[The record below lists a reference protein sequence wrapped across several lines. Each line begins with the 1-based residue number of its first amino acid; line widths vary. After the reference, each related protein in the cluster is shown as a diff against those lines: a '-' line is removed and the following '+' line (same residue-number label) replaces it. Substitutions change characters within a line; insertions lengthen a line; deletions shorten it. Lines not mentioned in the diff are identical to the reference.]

1 MKVTLIGKVRYSD
14 DSLYKVSY
22 DKPTKYFCEHCREK
36 KGKVS
41 FIEVSNTVKNPKP
54 GDGIGWCKDCTYSID
69 IGEDTPTKSFKKG
82 QKVYYLGWN
91 DTKIYCKFLFT
102 LSDDYCR
109 IELKQSDGSLV
120 KMDMKFEDV
129 FSDEETP

>member
-1 MKVTLIGKVRYSD
+1 MKIKFIGKVRYSD

-54 GDGIGWCKDCTYSID
+54 GDGIGWCKECTYSLD
-69 IGEDTPTKSFKKG
+69 LGEDTPTKSFKKG

-91 DTKIYCKFLFT
+91 DTKIYCQFLFA
-102 LSDDYCR
+102 LSDNHCCVMMTG
-109 IELKQSDGSLV
+109 QDGTV
-120 KMDMKFEDV
+120 HKMDFKFEDI
-129 FSDEETP
+129 FSDETP

>member
-1 MKVTLIGKVRYSD
+1 MKIKFIGKVRYSD
-14 DSLYKVSY
+14 TSLYKVSY

-69 IGEDTPTKSFKKG
+69 LGEDTPAKPFKKG

-91 DTKIYCKFLFT
+91 DTKVYCEFLFAS
-102 LSDDYCR
+102 SDNHCCVMM
-109 IELKQSDGSLV
+109 KGQDGTDH
-120 KMDMKFEDV
+120 KMDFKFEDI
-129 FSDEETP
+129 FSDETP